1 MLEIKVTVDIPSLV
15 EAAKILAVRQP
26 VKTEEPKAA
35 PMPAAAPVAAP
46 IAPVAP
52 VVAPAA
58 PVAAPVGPT
67 RAAVATAGAQLL
79 SQQPGLQTQLVAL
92 LGKYGAQTV
101 QDVPEE
107 QLGAFADDLRG
118 LGARI

>member
-15 EAAKILAVRQP
+15 EAAKILAARQPEP

-46 IAPVAP
+46 VAPVAH
-52 VVAPAA
+52 AA
-58 PVAAPVGPT
+58 PVAAPAGPT

>member
-15 EAAKILAVRQP
+15 EAAKILAARHPEP
-26 VKTEEPKAA
+26 VIAKEAEVV
-35 PMPAAAPVAAP
+35 PMPTAAPV
-46 IAPVAP
+46 
-52 VVAPAA
+52 A
-58 PVAAPVGPT
+58 PVAAPVAPVAPVAAPAGPT

-101 QDVPEE
+101 QDVPDE

>member
-15 EAAKILAVRQP
+15 EAAKILAARQP

-46 IAPVAP
+46 VAP
-52 VVAPAA
+52 VSAPAA
-58 PVAAPVGPT
+58 PVAAPAGPT

-101 QDVPEE
+101 QDVPEG

>member
-15 EAAKILAVRQP
+15 EAAKILAARQP
-26 VKTEEPKAA
+26 VKAEEPKVV

-46 IAPVAP
+46 VAPVAP
-52 VVAPAA
+52 VAAPA
-58 PVAAPVGPT
+58 GPT

>member
-15 EAAKILAVRQP
+15 EAARILAARQP
-26 VKTEEPKAA
+26 VKTEEPKIA

-46 IAPVAP
+46 VAPVAP
-52 VVAPAA
+52 VAAPAV
-58 PVAAPVGPT
+58 PVAAPAGPT

>member
-26 VKTEEPKAA
+26 VKTEEPKATS
-35 PMPAAAPVAAP
+35 MPTAAPVAAP
-46 IAPVAP
+46 VAPVAP
-52 VVAPAA
+52 VATPAA
-58 PVAAPVGPT
+58 PVAAPAGPT
-67 RAAVATAGAQLL
+67 RASVATAGAQLL

>member
-26 VKTEEPKAA
+26 AKTEEPKAA
-35 PMPAAAPVAAP
+35 PMPTAAPTAAPVT
-46 IAPVAP
+46 APVAP
-52 VVAPAA
+52 VA
-58 PVAAPVGPT
+58 PVATPAGPT

-101 QDVPEE
+101 QDVPEA